1 MRRENEGGR
10 SRWVGSIAISAFAL
24 VLGVLIFGGYGAS
37 VANGAPGKDK
47 GEDFTR
53 VYRYTYDEVFAA
65 TQDAIERL
73 GWSVTNAD
81 KDKGTIT
88 GRGIYHKNSN
98 TFEIHVETV
107 SPKPETRMTVVQ
119 IKTGIFFSNGKLEAG
134 QLFSEV
140 QKVLVTYK

>member
-1 MRRENEGGR
+1 MLQRKHESSWYAKR
-10 SRWVGSIAISAFAL
+10 VGIAVFVLILGAL
-24 VLGVLIFGGYGAS
+24 VFGGHGAS
-37 VANGAPGKDK
+37 VASGAPSK
-47 GEDFTR
+47 GNPEDFTR

-88 GRGIYHKNSN
+88 GRGIYNKNSN

-119 IKTGIFFSNGKLEAG
+119 IKDGIFFSNGKLAAG